1 MDVLKFMKQN
11 NKESRHTDLIRES
24 SKTQGIL
31 QSSDQSSDQPKPSD
45 QSSDQPKPS
54 DQPKSDK
61 IYQSP
66 SLVKVILKAL
76 DPYLIGTQ
84 ISNHTFE
91 KRVLEIASAVDDFPK
106 SIFQKSMSTKKIQN
120 AFQESLHNRNHLS
133 LLYYLNEYYK
143 RSFILIVGDKYW
155 KTLWKKNEYP
165 EETIRLI
172 NGSWSLQDEDISN
185 KKEVSMLD
193 LDDLLLIQDIKGIP
207 YQTSYKPIGNYK
219 IETLKALCS
228 DKNISLT
235 IKDTGKKKR
244 KEQLYHEL
252 LLEELSQSPSQQ

>member
-1 MDVLKFMKQN
+1 MDVLNFMKQN

-24 SKTQGIL
+24 SKTQGTL
-31 QSSDQSSDQPKPSD
+31 DH
-45 QSSDQPKPS
+45 S
-54 DQPKSDK
+54 DQPKSSDQPESDGAYKSEK

-76 DPYLIGTQ
+76 DPYLIGND
-84 ISNHTFE
+84 ISDHNFE
-91 KRVLEIASAVDDFPK
+91 KRLLEIASAVDDFPK

-120 AFQESLHNRNHLS
+120 AFQESFHNRNHLS

-143 RSFILIVGDKYW
+143 RSFVLIVGDHYW

-185 KKEVSMLD
+185 KKAVSMLD
-193 LDDLLLIQDIKGIP
+193 LDDLPLIQDIKGIP
-207 YQTSYKPIGNYK
+207 YQTSFKAISHYKT
-219 IETLKALCS
+219 EELKALCS